1 MIYGTV
7 GAKFEGKNDFVSTLG
22 IGSIWGSFLS
32 LSQLGS
38 YWETFFTSLFSILL
52 TGEIDSTAGDSL
64 IL

>member
-1 MIYGTV
+1 VIYGTV

-38 YWETFFTSLFSILL
+38 Y
-52 TGEIDSTAGDSL
+52 
-64 IL
+64 